1 MSRSSDRSA
10 PPAPSTATAA
20 APAVSQIAPRAI
32 ASPAA
37 PPRHFTLIYKPSAG
51 VTLQREIAG
60 TLVDALSIACG
71 MLRDGSAK
79 HLNLI
84 ETGRI
89 DGVVPH
95 SQIVRWCTGRP
106 EAP

>member
-1 MSRSSDRSA
+1 MSRPSDRSA
-10 PPAPSTATAA
+10 PPDPSAATDTAP
-20 APAVSQIAPRAI
+20 PVSQIAPRAV

-37 PPRHFTLIYKPSAG
+37 PPRRFTLIYKPSAG
-51 VTLQREIAG
+51 VTLQREITG
-60 TLVDALSIACG
+60 TLMDALLIACG

-79 HLNLI
+79 HVNLI

-95 SQIVRWCTGRP
+95 SQIVRWCTGRS